1 MAMKLKKQQ
10 AAKSEKRSKQQSDSS
25 SSSSSDY
32 SSSDSEDDLQV
43 KIVEREDPSQEYK
56 RPELLEKA
64 IKEVEAEVAA
74 KQAEGEE
81 VSEYESSSDSDED
94 DEARLLTPAMDS
106 DILRTIAAIRAKDPR
121 VYEQSHHLKKE
132 PKEKKITLKDYER
145 DILLEHG
152 GFVEQEDKPILT
164 HRQEQDQL
172 KNAFKAALKDDDD
185 DSEEEDGFL
194 TKKSKSKQ
202 ELEAEENDYRNFLL
216 QQMKKDEHTKE
227 TFEEWSNYKNNPQV
241 NEEDAFLMDYVLNR
255 GWVDKGE
262 DSTKTEALDKE
273 TEEEFLD
280 DVDRFESK
288 YNYRFEE
295 EGSGQ
300 IITYARD
307 IDGSVRRKQSKRAK
321 QRERQKAKKQELKQQ
336 KEAEI
341 KHQKNLKMQ
350 EIREKLKEINDITGV
365 QKLGLEEF
373 GLDDDFNPSQHDAD
387 MEDMYGDEFYAQEEG
402 GEGEEIQKPVWE
414 DDIDTTQYENEEDQQ
429 EEYQEEED
437 QLAKDKKKELKQLVD
452 EYYKLN
458 YEDVVGGDVFTRFK
472 YVRTEPENF
481 GLSNEEILL
490 ADDAA
495 LNKYMTMKALAPYR
509 PPELQE
515 VDMHRFAKTKKK
527 KMKELEKHIKKEKKK
542 VEKELKHQLVDHKK
556 VKSKQKS
563 STSNKRK
570 RNDDESSKSK
580 RKDKKVRFAEEK
592 S

>member
-25 SSSSSDY
+25 SSSDY
-32 SSSDSEDDLQV
+32 SSSSDSEDDLQV

-64 IKEVEAEVAA
+64 IQEVEAEVAA

-106 DILRTIAAIRAKDPR
+106 DIFRTIAAIRAKDPR
-121 VYEQSHHLKKE
+121 VYEQSHQFFSADQQPTKQKKE

-172 KNAFKAALKDDDD
+172 KNAFKAALNDD

-262 DSTKTEALDKE
+262 DSTKTEVLDKE

-307 IDGSVRRKQSKRAK
+307 VEGSVRRKQSKRAK

-365 QKLGLEEF
+365 QKLDLEEF

-387 MEDMYGDEFYAQEEG
+387 MEDMYGDEFYAQEEEEG
-402 GEGEEIQKPVWE
+402 GGIQKPVWE
-414 DDIDTTQYENEEDQQ
+414 DDIDTTQYEDNQ
-429 EEYQEEED
+429 EEEED

-509 PPELQE
+509 PPEIQE
-515 VDMHRFAKTKKK
+515 VDMHRFEKSKKK

-563 STSNKRK
+563 SSSNKRK